1 MISSLQIGK
10 VIYTLLDVDFIHKVV
25 GNKIYPLIADATT
38 TYPFIMYR
46 RTRLIPENNKDYT
59 NESVLCEVFVI
70 ADNYKESV
78 ELAELVRKALEHKSG
93 LISGIDVEDI
103 ILEDCSEEYIDNSFL
118 QSMNFKIELK

>member
-25 GNKIYPLIADATT
+25 DNKIYPLIADATT

-46 RTRLIPENNKDYT
+46 RTGLIPENNKDYT

-118 QSMNFKIELK
+118 

>member
-46 RTRLIPENNKDYT
+46 RTGLIPENNKDYT

-118 QSMNFKIELK
+118 